1 MQRTFLFAAR
11 RSGPAIRFFSSTST
25 RCAINKICPSAQEAI
40 KDMKSNS
47 TVLVGGFGFSG
58 VPNTL
63 INAVRD
69 RPDLKNFTVVSN
81 NAGMPGVGLGQWL
94 DTKQIGKMIASYIGD
109 NKTFEGMYLKGEL
122 DLELTPQGTIAEKCA
137 AGAAGVPAFYTPA
150 AYGTIAVQTG
160 ELPVRYNPDGTIAKM
175 APPKETREF
184 NGKSY
189 VMEEAIYG
197 DYAFVKVAK
206 ADRLGNCTFRKAQ
219 NNFNE
224 AMGKN
229 AKVTIVEADE
239 IVEDGVIAP
248 EEVHLQ
254 GVYVKKVIKSTEE
267 KKIERLV
274 NYKDPEEQKKAI
286 LEGLYCL
293 PHSLELIYSCSIGS
307 SEAAQKRERIIKRAA
322 KELKDGMYV
331 NLGIG
336 MPLAA
341 PAFLP
346 EGVEIMLESENGI
359 LGMGGY
365 PKKGEED
372 PDLINAGKETVTL
385 IKGASTF
392 GSHESFGM
400 IRSGRIDV
408 AMLGAMQVNTY
419 GDLANFMLPGKVKGI
434 GGAMDL
440 VANPS
445 QTKVVIT
452 MEHTDKKGN
461 PKILKQCTF
470 PLTGQKCVS
479 TIITDLAV
487 FDVHP
492 LEGLTLKEHA
502 KGVTID
508 EIKTKT
514 EAPFKVAD
522 DLKEMDV

>member
-11 RSGPAIRFFSSTST
+11 RSAPAIRFFSSTAT
-25 RCAINKICPSAQEAI
+25 RAAINKIYPSAQEAI
-40 KDMKSNS
+40 KDMESDT

-69 RPDLKNFTVVSN
+69 RSDLKNFTVVSN

-94 DTKQIGKMIASYIGD
+94 DTKQVGKMIASYIGD
-109 NKTFEGMYLKGEL
+109 NKTFEQMYGAFHQI
-122 DLELTPQGTIAEKCA
+122 LEDKYCMADANQSH
-137 AGAAGVPAFYTPA
+137 
-150 AYGTIAVQTG
+150 AVQTG
-160 ELPVRYNPDGTIAKM
+160 ELPVQYNTDGTIAKM

-184 NGKSY
+184 NGKAY
-189 VMEEAIYG
+189 VMEEAIFG

-229 AKVTIVEADE
+229 AKLTIVEADE
-239 IVEDGVIAP
+239 IVDEIAP
-248 EEVHLQ
+248 EEIHLQ
-254 GVYVKKVIKSTEE
+254 GIYVKRVIKSTED

-274 NYKDPEEQKKAI
+274 HYKDPEEQKRAI
-286 LEGLYCL
+286 LEG
-293 PHSLELIYSCSIGS
+293 S
-307 SEAAQKRERIIKRAA
+307 SEASQKRERIIKRAA
-322 KELKDGMYV
+322 QELKDGMYV

-346 EGVEIMLESENGI
+346 KGVEIILESENGI

-365 PKKGEED
+365 PRPGEED

-487 FDVHP
+487 FDVSP
-492 LEGLTLKEHA
+492 IDGLTLKEHA
-502 KGVTID
+502 KGVTVD
-508 EIKTKT
+508 EIKAKT

-522 DLKEMDV
+522 DLKEMQI